1 LKDTSFILFI
11 KSRVYPFCNYKKRGN
26 PMAIVILFQTCL
38 RVFIDFILTKSLTID
53 NVQNVSVTNL
63 NGFMSGQLIW
73 NLIWF

>member
-1 LKDTSFILFI
+1 
-11 KSRVYPFCNYKKRGN
+11 
-26 PMAIVILFQTCL
+26 MAIVILFQTCL